1 MNAFVLHFWMCTYPA
16 RAQSSQETIRGFSSL
31 LLTIQGPVEC
41 TYRCVDKPKQQA
53 ARRTCN
59 KCCTALRCVALRCSP
74 FLYVRM
80 QVTPAGDG
88 FYCEFDGK
96 TYDTMERRYVL
107 LLRAADFSGEAYLNM
122 FNEQVHDCSCSPY
135 GVDFYCDR
143 PDFSQLEQQ
152 ANFTVDAGGCSPLSI
167 S

>member
-1 MNAFVLHFWMCTYPA
+1 
-16 RAQSSQETIRGFSSL
+16 
-31 LLTIQGPVEC
+31 
-41 TYRCVDKPKQQA
+41 
-53 ARRTCN
+53 
-59 KCCTALRCVALRCSP
+59 
-74 FLYVRM
+74 M

-135 GVDFYCDR
+135 GVDFSCDR
-143 PDFSQLEQQ
+143 PHFSQLEPQ

-167 S
+167 STMLMISAWSVPSSWSALLDTSACMVVRVVASPRQYTMLW